1 MDGLGGEVAFMAAAA
16 GKAFFALIE
25 PHRLMFL
32 GLGCVMGLVLGIVPG
47 IGGLTGTAMLL
58 PFTFAMDPYSAFALL
73 LGLGATTATGDPIPA
88 VLFGVPGGA
97 ASAAT
102 VLDGFPM
109 AKKGEAG
116 RALSAAYMSS
126 LMGGVFGALLLAISI
141 PILRPVMLYLGSPEL
156 LAFSVLGISMVA
168 VLSGS
173 APLRGAAAGCLGIM
187 IAMIGSDPQTGTL
200 RWTFDSL
207 YLWDGLPLTPV
218 LLGLF
223 ALPELCDLL
232 IARVAIAA
240 GFEKSNIYKGQWQGV
255 KDCFQNWWLILRC
268 SWIGGGIGSI
278 PGISASV
285 VDWLAYG
292 HALKTEKGASATFGK
307 GDVRGVIASES
318 SNNAKEGGALVPTV
332 AFGVP
337 GSATMA
343 ILLGA
348 FLIHGLVPGP
358 DMLHKNLDITY
369 AMVWSVALANIL
381 GAGLCYTFSPQFAK
395 LATLRYTLVLP
406 AVLGV
411 VYIGAFEATRQ
422 WGDLFALLLFGVVG
436 WLMKQFKWPR
446 PPLVLGLVLGDS
458 IERYM
463 FISIERYNFA
473 WLSRPLVM
481 LLLIIALVGLV
492 RPFLQE
498 IRFIGR
504 DRLNAGIAR
513 AADTMSALVSFV
525 ALARITTITFVGLL
539 LAGLFIKAVLANLW
553 ILGDNFLSA
562 NEGIDAAIIGAWN
575 TVVLAWIVT
584 WWLRRRA
591 IAATIGS
598 LVGIEV
604 LAEVASLFFLMAL
617 DIAPSQIFAPLTWIS
632 LIGFMVARSI
642 VGGLLV
648 MWWLRSR
655 ESTRAQL
662 VTNTNAYIDYLRR
675 ESDAFKTGM
684 IRLVTNFRAPVF
696 HVSQLFT
703 IFYIVV
709 IGSLVFAALPW
720 HFSAKLV
727 PLIVGGIGLLVSGL
741 SLFNEMCRGPAI
753 ATGIE
758 SIGDQAQHEVEQKIH
773 MDLTSDTGH
782 LPVGTIVRRA
792 ARFFGYLVAFM
803 AVMAVIGLM
812 PTAVLFVIVFMRLE
826 GKERWSLVIPY
837 AAVLLI
843 GIYVAFDYF
852 MAVPWPQ
859 TLLGYYL
866 PVFKMIPSVQ

>member
-1 MDGLGGEVAFMAAAA
+1 MESIGADAAFMAAAA
-16 GKAFFALIE
+16 SKAFITLME

-32 GLGCVMGLVLGIVPG
+32 MLGCMMGLVLGIVPG
-47 IGGLTGTAMLL
+47 IGGLAGTAMLL
-58 PFTFAMDPYSAFALL
+58 PFTFGMDPYSAFALL

-126 LMGGVFGALLLAISI
+126 MMGGIFGAALLAISI

-173 APLRGAAAGCLGIM
+173 APLRGVAAGCLGIM

-200 RWTFDSL
+200 RWTMDSL

-232 IARVAIAA
+232 IARTTISKEIDK
-240 GFEKSNIYKGQWQGV
+240 GNIYKGQWQGV
-255 KDCFQNWWLILRC
+255 KDCFENWWLIVRC

-292 HALKTEKGASATFGK
+292 HALKTEKGAAQTFGK

-381 GAGLCYTFSPQFAK
+381 GAGACYAFSPQFAR
-395 LATLRYTLVLP
+395 LATLRYTLILP
-406 AVLGV
+406 AVLSI
-411 VYIGAFEATRQ
+411 VYIGAFEASRS
-422 WGDLFALLLFGVVG
+422 WGDMFALLIFGVVG

-463 FISIERYNFA
+463 FISIERYGFS
-473 WLSRPLVM
+473 WLWRPVVLVLLVM
-481 LLLIIALVGLV
+481 AVIGVV
-492 RPFLQE
+492 RPFIADVRRQ
-498 IRFIGR
+498 G
-504 DRLNAGIAR
+504 GIAKLLSSFQAPR
-513 AADTMSALVSFV
+513 FKPQYLFTMA
-525 ALARITTITFVGLL
+525 
-539 LAGLFIKAVLANLW
+539 FIA
-553 ILGDNFLSA
+553 
-562 NEGIDAAIIGAWN
+562 
-575 TVVLAWIVT
+575 
-584 WWLRRRA
+584 
-591 IAATIGS
+591 
-598 LVGIEV
+598 
-604 LAEVASLFFLMAL
+604 
-617 DIAPSQIFAPLTWIS
+617 
-632 LIGFMVARSI
+632 LIGTLVA
-642 VGGLLV
+642 
-648 MWWLRSR
+648 
-655 ESTRAQL
+655 
-662 VTNTNAYIDYLRR
+662 
-675 ESDAFKTGM
+675 
-684 IRLVTNFRAPVF
+684 
-696 HVSQLFT
+696 VS
-703 IFYIVV
+703 
-709 IGSLVFAALPW
+709 LPW
-720 HFSAKLV
+720 AFAAKLV
-727 PLIVGGIGLLVSGL
+727 PMIVGSIALLVASL
-741 SLFNEMCRGPAI
+741 SLFNELCRKPSAAVGGSLVDEA
-753 ATGIE
+753 
-758 SIGDQAQHEVEQKIH
+758 QAEVEQKIH
-773 MDLTSDTGH
+773 MDLESDTGH
-782 LPVGTIVRRA
+782 LPVRTIVERA
-792 ARFFGYLVAFM
+792 ARFFGYLLAFM
-803 AVMAVIGLM
+803 GSMALIGLI
-812 PTAVLFVIVFMRLE
+812 PTAMVFVVIFMRLE
-826 GKERWSLVIPY
+826 GPERWKLVIPY
-837 AAVLLI
+837 VVVLIL
-843 GIYVAFDYF
+843 GIYVAFDWF
-852 MAVPWPQ
+852 MAIPWPP
-859 TLLGYYL
+859 TLLGHL
-866 PVFKMIPSVQ
+866 VPAAKIIPSVQ

>member
-1 MDGLGGEVAFMAAAA
+1 MEGFGADAAFMAAAA
-16 GKAFFALIE
+16 SKAFLALIE

-32 GLGCVMGLVLGIVPG
+32 ALGCVMGLVLGIVPG

-58 PFTFAMDPYSAFALL
+58 PFTFQMDPYSAFALL
-73 LGLGATTATGDPIPA
+73 LGLGATTSTGDPIPA
-88 VLFGVPGGA
+88 ILFGVPGGA

-102 VLDGFPM
+102 VLDGYPM

-126 LMGGVFGALLLAISI
+126 LMGGVFGAMLLAVSI

-173 APLRGAAAGCLGIM
+173 APLRGVAAGCLGIM

-207 YLWDGLPLTPV
+207 YLWDGLPLTPI

-240 GFEKSNIYKGQWQGV
+240 GVEKADIYKGQWQGV
-255 KDCFQNWWLILRC
+255 KDCFDNWWLILRC

-292 HALKTEKGASATFGK
+292 HALKTEKGAYLTFGK

-318 SNNAKEGGALVPTV
+318 SNNAKEGGALVPTI

-369 AMVWSVALANIL
+369 AMVWSIALANIL
-381 GAGLCYTFSPQFAK
+381 GAGLCYAFSPQFAK

-406 AVLGV
+406 AVLGI

-422 WGDLFALLLFGVVG
+422 WGDLFALLFFGVVG

-458 IERYM
+458 IERYL
-463 FISIERYNFA
+463 FISIERYGMSWFA
-473 WLSRPLVM
+473 RPVVAILFAM
-481 LLLIIALVGLV
+481 AIFGIL
-492 RPFLQE
+492 RPFLADIKRQGG
-498 IRFIGR
+498 IGKMLTSFQAPTFHPTQLFTLFFI
-504 DRLNAGIAR
+504 
-513 AADTMSALVSFV
+513 ALM
-525 ALARITTITFVGLL
+525 
-539 LAGLFIKAVLANLW
+539 
-553 ILGDNFLSA
+553 
-562 NEGIDAAIIGAWN
+562 
-575 TVVLAWIVT
+575 
-584 WWLRRRA
+584 
-591 IAATIGS
+591 GS
-598 LVGIEV
+598 LVI
-604 LAEVASLFFLMAL
+604 
-617 DIAPSQIFAPLTWIS
+617 
-632 LIGFMVARSI
+632 
-642 VGGLLV
+642 
-648 MWWLRSR
+648 
-655 ESTRAQL
+655 
-662 VTNTNAYIDYLRR
+662 
-675 ESDAFKTGM
+675 
-684 IRLVTNFRAPVF
+684 
-696 HVSQLFT
+696 
-703 IFYIVV
+703 
-709 IGSLVFAALPW
+709 AALPW
-720 HFSAKLV
+720 HFSAKIV
-727 PLIVGGIGLLVSGL
+727 PLVVGGIGIFVAAS
-741 SLFNEMCRGPAI
+741 SLFNDMCRKPTAPAE
-753 ATGIE
+753 E
-758 SIGDQAQHEVEQKIH
+758 SIGDKAQHEVGERIH

-782 LPVGTIVRRA
+782 LPVRTVVQRA
-792 ARFFGYLVAFM
+792 AIFFGYLVAFM
-803 AVMAVIGLM
+803 ATMAVIGLI
-812 PTAVLFVIVFMRLE
+812 PTVVVFVIVFMRLE
-826 GKERWSLVIPY
+826 GGERWSLVIPY
-837 AAVLLI
+837 VTVLVL
-843 GIYVAFDYF
+843 GIYIAFDKF
-852 MAVPWPQ
+852 MAVPWPP
-859 TLLGYYL
+859 TLIGQWFPALK
-866 PVFKMIPSVQ
+866 FIPSVQ